1 MNRCGLARPFLAVQL
16 QSDRFDRNSTF
27 ELEKLRQLEY
37 SRFYMETSN
46 PLLKR
51 EAAFSGAWDRAG
63 AMTLQG
69 VINKTGILLL
79 LCMGAAAFA
88 WTHPAL
94 RGPLLLI
101 GLIGGFI
108 ACMVGIFKPTT
119 SPIAAPVYAVLEGLC
134 LGAISQVFELR
145 YPGIVVNAMM
155 LTFGVLGV
163 MLVLYTTRTIR
174 VTSGLV
180 KGVFAATAAV
190 ALVYLVDIVLGLF
203 GVRMPFINESGPL
216 GIGISLVIVGIAAFN
231 LLIDFAVVEDG
242 VSRGSPRY
250 MEWYCGM
257 ALLITLVWLY
267 LELLRLLSKL
277 RGKN

>member
-1 MNRCGLARPFLAVQL
+1 
-16 QSDRFDRNSTF
+16 
-27 ELEKLRQLEY
+27 
-37 SRFYMETSN
+37 
-46 PLLKR
+46 
-51 EAAFSGAWDRAG
+51 
-63 AMTLQG
+63 MTLQG
-69 VINKTGILLL
+69 VVNKTGILLL

-94 RGPLLLI
+94 RAPLLLV
-101 GLIGGFI
+101 GFIGGFV

-119 SPIAAPVYAVLEGLC
+119 SPIAAPIYAVLEGLC

-145 YPGIVVNAMM
+145 SYPGIVVNAMM
-155 LTFGVLGV
+155 LTFGVLGI
-163 MLVLYTTRTIR
+163 MLLLYTTRTIR

-180 KGVFAATAAV
+180 KGVAAATGAV
-190 ALVYLVDIVLGLF
+190 VLVYVVDIGLSLF
-203 GVRMPFINESGPL
+203 GIRMPLLHESGPL

-231 LLIDFAVVEDG
+231 LLIDFSVVENG
-242 VSRGSPRY
+242 VSSGSPRY